1 MFSVP
6 ISSGRIAEAVAAT
19 GAFAL
24 IEEAKEYRF
33 TPADRLRSNAF
44 MRSLKIS
51 VREFRNSSIFCLG
64 TFRSQSSAYS
74 QATREEVVCRIL
86 AHPPAGLMN

>member
-6 ISSGRIAEAVAAT
+6 ISSGRIAEAVAAV

-33 TPADRLRSNAF
+33 TPADRLRVEHNRSGMTSRAALTAFEVLMQKSNP
-44 MRSLKIS
+44 
-51 VREFRNSSIFCLG
+51 
-64 TFRSQSSAYS
+64 SSANT
-74 QATREEVVCRIL
+74 QIHAKKL
-86 AHPPAGLMN
+86 HA